1 MVLRRNMNNKYDYNK
16 HYTIRELC
24 ELLNIKYNEK
34 NPKLSLNKIKY
45 ELELEQIT
53 KQKYRIIREL
63 SIEEKTELLHF
74 SQCKQ
79 ILEPTIYYMLS
90 KAKDYKI
97 RDDMQGYFKRFHIT
111 NEYYKYFSY
120 DNLTE
125 KKIELLE
132 KLNFGEE
139 MKETNL
145 IFHHFV
151 TDTNPIFRRIVLSVF
166 DKMVDESYIIK
177 KDHLM
182 FGVEKY
188 INVGA
193 NDNGDVI
200 QKCINNNN
208 EATNEEERTF
218 VTIRRE
224 KMEALNYNELS
235 KVPYP
240 IRKQIEQAV
249 LKEMGKKYMYYEY
262 EIILNTEGLQRKSE
276 EQNLEELF
284 NQLNISIAEKIK
296 RSKAGGLK
304 DTSSTIKQQCID
316 NLIT

>member
-1 MVLRRNMNNKYDYNK
+1 MENKYDYNK

-24 ELLNIKYNEK
+24 ELLNIEYNKK

-79 ILEPTIYYMLS
+79 ILEPTIYYLLS
-90 KAKDYKI
+90 KTKDNKI
-97 RDDMQGYFKRFHIT
+97 RDNMQGYFKRFHIT
-111 NEYYKYFSY
+111 NEYYRYFSY

-151 TDTNPIFRRIVLSVF
+151 TDTNPIFRRIVLNVF

-182 FGVEKY
+182 FGTEKY
-188 INVGA
+188 INVGT
-193 NDNGDVI
+193 NDKGDLI
-200 QKCINNNN
+200 QKKINHNE
-208 EATNEEERTF
+208 EATEQEEQTF
-218 VTIRRE
+218 VTIRRD
-224 KMEALNYNELS
+224 KMESLNYNEWS
-235 KVPYP
+235 RVPYP
-240 IRKQIEQAV
+240 VKKQIEQAI
-249 LKEMGKKYMYYEY
+249 LKEMSKKYMYYEY

-284 NQLNISIAEKIK
+284 NQLNISISEKIR

-304 DTSSTIKQQCID
+304 DTSLTIKQQCID
-316 NLIT
+316 NLII